1 MGSCDPELVSALVD
15 GEADD
20 HDTEAALRHL
30 TACSECQEL
39 FDRYSAVRSLVRG
52 EVGAPAPAGLA
63 ERIGAAVAAEPAR
76 RGRVVRL
83 PVWGPRR
90 GAALAAGL
98 AAAAVVT
105 SLAWYQSGP
114 TISSGSASPSMA
126 ASQPNRPAA
135 DPQDPA
141 ATERQ
146 PNDPEIQR
154 YVQEHSR
161 LLSGDARFRR
171 TGLNTSDR

>member
-30 TACSECQEL
+30 TACSDCQEL
-39 FDRYSAVRSLVRG
+39 FDRYSAVRSMVRG
-52 EVGAPAPAGLA
+52 EVGAPAPEGLA

-76 RGRVVRL
+76 RARVVRL

-114 TISSGSASPSMA
+114 SVSSGSSSPSMA
-126 ASQPNRPAA
+126 ATPMDRPAPDSRAPVSAESQPR
-135 DPQDPA
+135 
-141 ATERQ
+141 
-146 PNDPEIQR
+146 DPEIQR

-171 TGLNTSDR
+171 TGLETSGP